1 MELDNRI
8 LIAFNKFYSNFIKDV
23 KTTHPD
29 IKVTIKKNYKVIDKL
44 SSEYILFFKSHL
56 SEFLTNIINDDILEL
71 YSKDE
76 FKNKNVI
83 KGLTIDDIVSKI
95 ENDIDKQVF
104 WNYLYILTVF
114 LYLKNELE
122 TTEDKTQIETLF
134 TTVITILAKIQEGT
148 ETDSL
153 INDILDDDLRKLLT
167 KIHKFKDDNS
177 TSKEESSMPNNPFE
191 NMQNSMICDLA
202 KEISNEIDVS
212 NINIE
217 KPEDILKM
225 MDFSGSNNL
234 VGDIIKKV
242 STKIHDK
249 ISTGQ
254 IKQEDLFGEA
264 MSMMSSLNM
273 GGGSGGGL
281 GGLGGLGNLFNNP
294 MMGEMMKAMKKGK
307 AVPKQ
312 DAFKKSSARD
322 RLRAKLAEKNK
333 NKS

>member
-167 KIHKFKDDNS
+167 KIHKFKDDSS